1 MNGRATP
8 AELRVVVVCMG
19 NICRSP
25 MAEAVLRRQLE
36 AAGLGER
43 VVVDSAGTYGGHAG
57 DRPDRRG
64 QAAARRRG
72 YDMAGQRARG
82 LSPED
87 AEADLV
93 LAMDRGN
100 LRRVRQVV
108 GEHPGVHLFMA
119 AVDGAPAAEVP
130 DPYYG
135 GEDGF
140 EHVLDLI
147 ETGAAAWVERLRA
160 LLEDEKAP
168 PAGSGT

>member
-1 MNGRATP
+1 MSGREAP
-8 AELRVVVVCMG
+8 AELRVLVVCMG

-25 MAEAVLRRQLE
+25 MAEAVLRHQLE

-64 QAAARRRG
+64 LAAAWRRG

-82 LSPED
+82 LARED

-100 LRRVRQVV
+100 LRRVRQVI

-119 AVDGAPAAEVP
+119 ALGDAPAAEVP

-135 GEDGF
+135 GQDGF
-140 EHVLDLI
+140 ERVLDLI
-147 ETGAAAWVERLRA
+147 ETGSAAWVERLRA
-160 LLEDEKAP
+160 LLEVDEAP
-168 PAGSGT
+168 PGGSGT

>member
-1 MNGRATP
+1 MSGREAA

-43 VVVDSAGTYGGHAG
+43 VAVDSAGTYAGHAG

-64 QAAARRRG
+64 RAVAERRG
-72 YDMAGQRARG
+72 YDLSGLRARG
-82 LSPED
+82 LAPED
-87 AEADLV
+87 TAADLV

-100 LRRVRQVV
+100 LRRVRQVI
-108 GEHPGVHLFMA
+108 GDHPGAQLFMA
-119 AVDGAPAAEVP
+119 ATGDAPTVEVP

-135 GEDGF
+135 GLDGF
-140 EHVLDLI
+140 ERVLDLI
-147 ETGAAAWVERLRA
+147 EAGAAAWVERLRA
-160 LLEDEKAP
+160 MLDHGKAP
-168 PAGSGT
+168 PGGSGT